1 LATSNF
7 HRAELIGS
15 GSKLVNSGKELSRPM
30 EFTIRDLLST
40 VFRHARG
47 LLLFWVFLLVAVLIF
62 YTQTRKLYESNAKLL
77 VSLGS
82 EVQGSAEYLN
92 ENNLML
98 TQREQQIH
106 DEQQILQSHQ
116 VLLTSAK
123 WILGESTPGFTEPT
137 RDWRIEEAR
146 RYLTGEEPEPTLLL
160 KGIHN
165 VMWLLGKLS
174 TPKTH
179 DEQLEDRV
187 RELSK
192 DLKVKLIF
200 DSDALDVTFRYR
212 DPRVAQ
218 TILTLIITSYLD
230 HHIEIFQSPAEATL
244 LKTQYD
250 QSIEHYHDR
259 LAQFSAYMTS
269 HGVYSDDSQMAT
281 LIEQGERLSQGL
293 NQALADVSSDRAK
306 LNSLSGIDQSLQKYE
321 RYSSVEVRNKQRDDL
336 VSKLNDATVEQKAL
350 LSRHPEGSRAYQ
362 EEETKLAEIRRLV
375 GQEPATVTDQTEQRR
390 TKASELVQSEIISS
404 TAAEHGDLAR
414 VNQLRRDLRQNEANL
429 KGYAAGLKGFNSLKL
444 DLDLAKQESE
454 QMAKAYVES
463 HLKNLTSQKSITNV
477 SLIDEPTW
485 DWRAASPEKGTV
497 AAVAGALLLLGSVAF
512 LIASAALDET
522 VTNPRTVKMRLGSE
536 VVGNF
541 PVLRD
546 QCDELEFADR
556 FERDYRGEFARIS
569 RAIPNCGLQGRVI
582 VFAES
587 NSGEGASLIAY
598 GLAQYL
604 SNHAREKTAFI
615 DRTVR
620 PLSCEGATCS
630 ADDRLTVFGWS
641 MASSDA
647 LALFT
652 HALNENIN
660 IVIASGAVKSATDLL
675 AIGGI
680 APTTFLIVESGKT
693 RRAAARFSID
703 TLERHG
709 FRNVRVVL
717 NKRKMYIPNW
727 MMRFV

>member
-1 LATSNF
+1 
-7 HRAELIGS
+7 
-15 GSKLVNSGKELSRPM
+15 M

-62 YTQTRKLYESNAKLL
+62 YTQTRKLYESEAKIL

-92 ENNLML
+92 EKNLQL

-106 DEQQILQSHQ
+106 DEQQILQSHE
-116 VLLTSAK
+116 VLVTTAK
-123 WILGESTPGFTEPT
+123 WILGEPTPGFSEPT

-146 RYLTGEEPEPTLLL
+146 RYVTGEQPEQTLLL
-160 KGIHN
+160 KGIHD
-165 VMWLLGKLS
+165 VTWLVGKLS

-179 DEQLEDRV
+179 DEQLEDTVRV
-187 RELSK
+187 LSK
-192 DLKVKLIF
+192 DLKVNPIF

-218 TILTLIITSYLD
+218 TILTLLITSYLD
-230 HHIEIFQSPAEATL
+230 HHIDIFQNPAEANL

-250 QSIEHYHDR
+250 QSVEHYHDR

-269 HGVYSDDSQMAT
+269 HGVYSDDSQMTT
-281 LIEQGERLSQGL
+281 LMEQGEKLSQAL
-293 NQALADVSSDRAK
+293 NQALADESSDRAK
-306 LNSLSGIDQSLQKYE
+306 LNSLTGIDQSLQQYE
-321 RYSSVEVRNKQRDDL
+321 KYSSIDVRNKQRDDL
-336 VSKLNDATVEQKAL
+336 LSKLNNATLEQKAL

-390 TKASELVQSEIISS
+390 TKASELAQSEIIGS
-404 TAAEHGDLAR
+404 TEAERGDQAR
-414 VNQLRRDLRQNEANL
+414 VDQLRRDLRQNEASL
-429 KGYAAGLKGFNSLKL
+429 KGYAAGLQGFDSLKL

-454 QMAKAYVES
+454 QMAKAYVDS
-463 HLKNLTSQKSITNV
+463 HLKDLTSQKAITDV

-485 DWRAASPEKGTV
+485 DFRAASPKKATV
-497 AAVAGALLLLGSVAF
+497 AAVAGALLLLGSIAF
-512 LIASAALDET
+512 LVAGAALDET
-522 VTNPRTVKMRLGSE
+522 VTNPRAVKMRLGSE

-546 QCDELEFADR
+546 RDDELEFADR
-556 FERDYRGEFARIS
+556 FERDQRGEFARIFRS
-569 RAIPNCGLQGRVI
+569 IPNRGLQGRVI

-620 PLSCEGATCS
+620 PLPCEGVTRPA
-630 ADDRLTVFGWS
+630 ADRLTVVGWS
-641 MASSDA
+641 MASNDA

-652 HALNENIN
+652 HARRENTN
-660 IVIASGAVKSATDLL
+660 IVIASGAVKDATDLL
-675 AIGGI
+675 AISGV
-680 APTTFLIVESGKT
+680 APTTFLIVEAGKT

-709 FRNVRVVL
+709 FHNVRVVL